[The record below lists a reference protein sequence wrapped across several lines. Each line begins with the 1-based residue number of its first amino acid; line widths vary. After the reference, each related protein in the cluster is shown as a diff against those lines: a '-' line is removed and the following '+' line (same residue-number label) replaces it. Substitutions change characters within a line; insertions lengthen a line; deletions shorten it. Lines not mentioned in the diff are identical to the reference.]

1 MATVEVGTGG
11 YLAQLLGVGP
21 VPGACRGASALATP
35 RATWTR
41 WTWPRRSASTSGAEI
56 GVAVV
61 ARESGD
67 DMRAEVG
74 LDIEGRVERA
84 SHVIFRGGEIGR
96 RRSAN
101 AGAAELWRRLGD

>member
-1 MATVEVGTGG
+1 MGD
-11 YLAQLLGVGP
+11 LDP
-21 VPGACRGASALATP
+21 VDLATQV
-35 RATWTR
+35 RVM
-41 WTWPRRSASTSGAEI
+41 SGAEI

-61 ARESGD
+61 ARESGV